1 MSNNIVDIEKTGD
14 KKVASET
21 MVQPPFPSGN
31 SMLFQVFFLTHDQS
45 QNVEVVE
52 TNEIDCGEIIQR
64 LKMGEDVFIKYK
76 NFKTLEPNPKTNKDK
91 ETKPWYFS
99 RC

>member
-14 KKVASET
+14 KKVVSET
-21 MVQPPFPSGN
+21 LMQSPFPSGN

-52 TNEIDCGEIIQR
+52 TEEIDCGEIIQR
-64 LKMGEDVFIKYK
+64 LKMGESVFIKYK
-76 NFKTLEPNPKTNKDK
+76 NLEILEPNPKINKGREK
-91 ETKPWYFS
+91 KPWYFT

>member
-1 MSNNIVDIEKTGD
+1 MSDNIAEIEKTD
-14 KKVASET
+14 DEKVASET
-21 MVQPPFPSGN
+21 LMQSPFPSGN

-52 TNEIDCGEIIQR
+52 TEKIDCEEIIHR
-64 LKMGEDVFIKYK
+64 LKMGESVFIKSKDPESY
-76 NFKTLEPNPKTNKDK
+76 EPSPKK
-91 ETKPWYFS
+91 EGKHNPWYFT